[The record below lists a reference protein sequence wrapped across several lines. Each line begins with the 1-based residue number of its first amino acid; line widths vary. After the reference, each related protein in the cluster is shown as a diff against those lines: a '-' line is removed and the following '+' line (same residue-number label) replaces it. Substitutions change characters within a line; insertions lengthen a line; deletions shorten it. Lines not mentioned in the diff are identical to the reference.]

1 MGQQAVE
8 LESTTRARDDNELD
22 AALRRLI
29 NESLSHEAEVRNG
42 QLQEMS
48 IRLGSL
54 ASDHNNKI
62 NELFSSQAQLA
73 GSHQQLE
80 GRHDELSKLQ
90 SSGLR
95 KHSENMDLEHE
106 AWTRALQE
114 MRGKHDE
121 HCIKHQELVSSH
133 GNLEASHIAGNQRH
147 LQNCNQ
153 LQSQL
158 EELLGRENTE
168 RNAQIQD
175 IMRRLDSLMAAHSA
189 HEGTLASEHKAKEE
203 QFAEVRSAIQ
213 NLAKQDAEEQKN
225 RCNAIDALAKG
236 SGEQLEGLRREIG
249 SKCANLKEEFANEQ
263 KKTNQ
268 QVDQSAANT
277 RDQMAKMCEGA
288 KAENNKKISILQ
300 GSINGLQS
308 AQEADRMAFREA
320 REEQMRT
327 IQNEREARNRQKGN
341 CEGASGAFGRCCRS
355 TQGHFQVVAR
365 RWANS
370 WYWNQFQSQYR
381 TC

>member
-1 MGQQAVE
+1 MG
-8 LESTTRARDDNELD
+8 STTRARDDHELD

-54 ASDHNNKI
+54 ASNHNNKI

-90 SSGLR
+90 SSGFR

-158 EELLGRENTE
+158 
-168 RNAQIQD
+168 
-175 IMRRLDSLMAAHSA
+175 
-189 HEGTLASEHKAKEE
+189 
-203 QFAEVRSAIQ
+203 AEVRNAIQ

-300 GSINGLQS
+300 GSINGLQG

-327 IQNEREARNRQKGN
+327 IQNER
-341 CEGASGAFGRCCRS
+341 
-355 TQGHFQVVAR
+355 
-365 RWANS
+365 
-370 WYWNQFQSQYR
+370 
-381 TC
+381 

>member
-1 MGQQAVE
+1 MA
-8 LESTTRARDDNELD
+8 
-22 AALRRLI
+22 
-29 NESLSHEAEVRNG
+29 
-42 QLQEMS
+42 
-48 IRLGSL
+48 
-54 ASDHNNKI
+54 
-62 NELFSSQAQLA
+62 
-73 GSHQQLE
+73 HQQLE

-90 SSGLR
+90 SSGFR

-158 EELLGRENTE
+158 EELLGRENAE

-175 IMRRLDSLMAAHSA
+175 VMRRLDSLMAAHSA

-203 QFAEVRSAIQ
+203 QFAEVRNAIQ

-236 SGEQLEGLRREIG
+236 SGEQLEALRREIG
-249 SKCANLKEEFANEQ
+249 SKCANLKEEFTNEQ

-268 QVDQSAANT
+268 QLDQTAANT
-277 RDQMAKMCEGA
+277 RDQMAKMCEAA

-300 GSINGLQS
+300 GSINGLQG

-327 IQNEREARNRQKGN
+327 IQNEREARNRQNAEIRADYKREIVKEHQERLDDAADQRKDMFKMLRGGGPTAGIN
-341 CEGASGAFGRCCRS
+341 PNIAAVEGPVIGTPLGSGQGTAPAFASLDPLPELDKKQSISSLGQRLSLMGSISPKPALRCPPPES
-355 TQGHFQVVAR
+355 
-365 RWANS
+365 
-370 WYWNQFQSQYR
+370 
-381 TC
+381 

>member
-1 MGQQAVE
+1 ME
-8 LESTTRARDDNELD
+8 
-22 AALRRLI
+22 
-29 NESLSHEAEVRNG
+29 
-42 QLQEMS
+42 
-48 IRLGSL
+48 
-54 ASDHNNKI
+54 
-62 NELFSSQAQLA
+62 
-73 GSHQQLE
+73 
-80 GRHDELSKLQ
+80 
-90 SSGLR
+90 
-95 KHSENMDLEHE
+95 LEHE

-158 EELLGRENTE
+158 EELLGRENAE

-175 IMRRLDSLMAAHSA
+175 VMRRLDSLMAAHNA

-203 QFAEVRSAIQ
+203 QFAEVRNAIQ

-268 QVDQSAANT
+268 QVDQTAANN
-277 RDQMAKMCEGA
+277 REQMAKMCEGA

-300 GSINGLQS
+300 GSINGLQT

-320 REEQMRT
+320 REEQMRNL
-327 IQNEREARNRQKGN
+327 QNEREARNRQNAEIRADYKREIVKEHQERLDDAADQRKDMFKLLRGGGPTTGVGTSLN
-341 CEGASGAFGRCCRS
+341 PNIAPVDGPVIGPSPKSGQGIAPAFASLDALPELDKKQSINSLGKRLSLMGSISPKPALRCPPPES
-355 TQGHFQVVAR
+355 
-365 RWANS
+365 
-370 WYWNQFQSQYR
+370 
-381 TC
+381 

>member
-1 MGQQAVE
+1 MG
-8 LESTTRARDDNELD
+8 
-22 AALRRLI
+22 
-29 NESLSHEAEVRNG
+29 
-42 QLQEMS
+42 
-48 IRLGSL
+48 
-54 ASDHNNKI
+54 
-62 NELFSSQAQLA
+62 
-73 GSHQQLE
+73 
-80 GRHDELSKLQ
+80 
-90 SSGLR
+90 
-95 KHSENMDLEHE
+95 HE

-114 MRGKHDE
+114 MRGEHDE

-175 IMRRLDSLMAAHSA
+175 VMRRLDSLMAAHNA

-203 QFAEVRSAIQ
+203 QFAEVRNAIQ

-236 SGEQLEGLRREIG
+236 SGEQYEGLRREIG

-268 QVDQSAANT
+268 QVDQTAANN
-277 RDQMAKMCEGA
+277 REQMAKMCEGA
-288 KAENNKKISILQ
+288 KAENNKKISIIQ
-300 GSINGLQS
+300 GSINGLQT
-308 AQEADRMAFREA
+308 AQEADRVAFREA
-320 REEQMRT
+320 REEQVRNL
-327 IQNEREARNRQKGN
+327 QNERGARNRQNAEIRADYKREIVKEHQERLDDAADQRKDIFKSLRGGGPTTPV
-341 CEGASGAFGRCCRS
+341 GASFNPNITPVEGPIIGPGQGSGQGSAPAFASLDALPELDKKQSINSLGKRLSLMGSISPKPALRCPPPES
-355 TQGHFQVVAR
+355 
-365 RWANS
+365 
-370 WYWNQFQSQYR
+370 
-381 TC
+381 

>member
-1 MGQQAVE
+1 MG
-8 LESTTRARDDNELD
+8 
-22 AALRRLI
+22 
-29 NESLSHEAEVRNG
+29 
-42 QLQEMS
+42 
-48 IRLGSL
+48 
-54 ASDHNNKI
+54 
-62 NELFSSQAQLA
+62 
-73 GSHQQLE
+73 
-80 GRHDELSKLQ
+80 
-90 SSGLR
+90 
-95 KHSENMDLEHE
+95 
-106 AWTRALQE
+106 RALQE

-158 EELLGRENTE
+158 EDLLGRENSE

-175 IMRRLDSLMAAHSA
+175 VMRRLDSMMASTNAQL
-189 HEGTLASEHKAKEE
+189 ESEHVAKEE
-203 QFAEVRSAIQ
+203 QFADVR
-213 NLAKQDAEEQKN
+213 
-225 RCNAIDALAKG
+225 NAIHALAKG

-327 IQNEREARNRQKGN
+327 IQNEREARNRQNAEIRADYKREIVKEHQERLDDAADQRKDIFKSLRGGGPTAGI
-341 CEGASGAFGRCCRS
+341 GASFNPNIASVEGPVIGPGQGSGQETPSAFASLVALPELDKKHSISSLNQRLSLMGNISPKAAFRCPPPAS
-355 TQGHFQVVAR
+355 
-365 RWANS
+365 
-370 WYWNQFQSQYR
+370 
-381 TC
+381 